1 MKIKEIVAESD
12 VGDIANL
19 SAKNVGS
26 GYDTVSKLFSPSQ
39 WFKGNDVKIDDEP
52 TDQKSKTATSQKSK
66 TVKDKKTTI
75 SSTLHLDKE
84 AVAAAAAGKE
94 LLPQDAAKIKALA
107 TQVSTGKLKPHN
119 IDHMQLY
126 WALKTAYQGK
136 PLSDDQKQL
145 LIAFNQQL

>member
-66 TVKDKKTTI
+66 TVKDKKTTL
-75 SSTLHLDKE
+75 SPTLHLEKE
-84 AVAAAAAGKE
+84 SLLAA
-94 LLPQDAAKIKALA
+94 
-107 TQVSTGKLKPHN
+107 S
-119 IDHMQLY
+119 
-126 WALKTAYQGK
+126 QGK
-136 PLSDDQKQL
+136 PIYKGDIDHIKSVYGKVKSGKIAVDDVDSTLLGLKAAINGQQLSDQQKAVLAQL
-145 LIAFNQQL
+145 SKQI